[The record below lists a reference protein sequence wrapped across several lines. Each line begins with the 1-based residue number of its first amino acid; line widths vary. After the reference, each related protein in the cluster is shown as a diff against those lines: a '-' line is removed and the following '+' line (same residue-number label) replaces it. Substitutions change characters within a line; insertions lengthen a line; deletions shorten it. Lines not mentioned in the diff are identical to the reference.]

1 MAYEIPLEVIQSKL
15 GEQINVY
22 VLFWSKSSALHY
34 LKKMLKDGNS
44 FCFKITQFAYHRDS
58 VPSKI

>member
-22 VLFWSKSSALHY
+22 ALFWLKSSALQY
-34 LKKMLKDGNS
+34 STLPKKDAQRWK
-44 FCFKITQFAYHRDS
+44 
-58 VPSKI
+58 